1 MDKAL
6 EDIFQ
11 AMDNLLKSQNKGAGV
26 ADGAGASGTYTLNGK
41 SVRIDVSNGNVI
53 LFEVL
58 APGTEF
64 PYKTW
69 KDQSKTAEIAKAAIE
84 LLDEND

>member
-1 MDKAL
+1 MDKTL
-6 EDIFQ
+6 EDIIQ
-11 AMDNLLKSQNKGAGV
+11 AMNNLLKSQNKGVGV
-26 ADGAGASGTYTLNGK
+26 ADGTGASGTYTMNGK
-41 SVRIDVSNGNVI
+41 SIRIDVSNGNVI

-69 KDQSKTAEIAKAAIE
+69 TDQSKTAEIAKAAIGR
-84 LLDEND
+84 LDAKN

>member
-6 EDIFQ
+6 ADIIQ
-11 AMDNLLKSQNKGAGV
+11 EMDNLLKSQNRGIGV
-26 ADGAGASGTYTLNGK
+26 ADGPGTSGTYTLNGK
-41 SVRIDVSNGNVI
+41 SIRIDISGGNVT

-64 PYKTW
+64 PYQTW
-69 KDQSKTAEIAKAAIE
+69 QDQSQPAEIAKAAIG
-84 LLDEND
+84 LLDGND